1 MKRSR
6 GRGTEEQSC
15 GFPLPSPLPPKT
27 PHCRIVQRTGF
38 WNPVALAFW
47 LPAPPQRSP
56 RFMVSVGLCSKKGAF
71 ICHFPPFLPSVHSSI
86 HFSFNER
93 DHFLSP
99 TIENT
104 AKFFPSSYK
113 SPAAGLNP
121 RFGEGGRRAAFVS
134 GPGLPGMQVLSS
146 TPGSRQAVDSWLPCC
161 QGPVAAS
168 QHIPAPRYPAGTG
181 TFSRNKH
188 DLKQ

>member
-15 GFPLPSPLPPKT
+15 GFPLSSPLPPKT

-38 WNPVALAFW
+38 WNPVALSFW
-47 LPAPPQRSP
+47 LPAPPQLSP
-56 RFMVSVGLCSKKGAF
+56 SFMVSVGLCSRKGAF
-71 ICHFPPFLPSVHSSI
+71 ICYFPPFLPSVHSAI

-134 GPGLPGMQVLSS
+134 GPRPAWDAGAQLHARIQAGHGQLASLLPGAGCCISAHPCPQV
-146 TPGSRQAVDSWLPCC
+146 PGWHRA
-161 QGPVAAS
+161 
-168 QHIPAPRYPAGTG
+168 I
-181 TFSRNKH
+181 
-188 DLKQ
+188 